1 MFLVGKTKKS
11 MINIKKISHQNR
23 NSVFNLY
30 QKIYPSKGN
39 SITFLKIM
47 NRSCH
52 LGFCGYMNN
61 KLICFVSTNYV
72 LNEID
77 IIELGVAYEMRRRG
91 IGYELITCLQFFCV
105 QHNIRKIFLEV
116 AKNNIAA
123 IGLYEKA
130 GFNKIRTRKNYYM
143 LNCFSMDGYEY
154 CWNMNI

>member
-61 KLICFVSTNYV
+61 KLFN
-72 LNEID
+72 
-77 IIELGVAYEMRRRG
+77 
-91 IGYELITCLQFFCV
+91 
-105 QHNIRKIFLEV
+105 
-116 AKNNIAA
+116 AA
-123 IGLYEKA
+123 
-130 GFNKIRTRKNYYM
+130 KIRYEAQAEEARAM
-143 LNCFSMDGYEY
+143 LDMLFTQTVMIGEHTDILKEVDKWTTMLAEALDCADALDDFALHRREEGSQTP
-154 CWNMNI
+154 